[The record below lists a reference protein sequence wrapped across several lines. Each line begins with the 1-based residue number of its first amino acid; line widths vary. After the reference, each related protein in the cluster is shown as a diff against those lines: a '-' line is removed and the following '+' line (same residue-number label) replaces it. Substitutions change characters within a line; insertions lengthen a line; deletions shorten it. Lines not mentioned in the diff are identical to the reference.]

1 MRKFVFIFFVAI
13 IAMTQSVCASKQLKP
28 TAVSMVSYEQG
39 WLDDRG
45 TIALKNNTDEPV
57 YNVTFVLEYM
67 DMSGKPL
74 DYETYSYS
82 INIAPGKTKKLDI
95 PAYEH
100 RRDYYYYKSQGG
112 YGHTAFKL
120 KYELQNYNVPIDE
133 TGDSEGMPSALKAN
147 RDVFTPIVLIIIALL
162 CFSVYVGMY
171 VLVAVMAQRR
181 NRNPVIWLLLSFVAT
196 PVLICIIL
204 FMIGANI
211 TNEY

>member
-1 MRKFVFIFFVAI
+1 MKQSLIIFFISVFSLV
-13 IAMTQSVCASKQLKP
+13 QSHAASSKVNQD
-28 TAVSMVSYEQG
+28 AVSMVSYEQG

-120 KYELQNYNVPIDE
+120 KYELQNYNVPINE
-133 TGDSEGMPSALKAN
+133 TEDSESVPSLKAN

-204 FMIGANI
+204 FMIGTNI